1 MFSQQITHKRLSPAR
16 PLVLA
21 LFFVSFSIALK
32 PLFAQM
38 TPLEQQL
45 QTIHQQRINAQN
57 SLTPD
62 VNLINSL
69 RNQEQQLLDL
79 VTQLRVQSQKLGGI
93 GGGPPGGQSGMGAGG
108 PGQTMMMQNNL
119 QQLQRAGAGAGGS
132 PSGMMGGSP
141 GGMMGGMMGGT
152 PGGMMGG
159 TPGGMMGGSPGGMMG
174 APPGG
179 MMVGP
184 PGGGMGGGPMGP
196 PGGGMPGGGGPML
209 GGGPM
214 MGGGS
219 GGSSSFASAR
229 SGGSGFGGGSFSS
242 YGQQM
247 SPTSGM
253 SLVRQSPLR

>member
-38 TPLEQQL
+38 TPLEQKL

-79 VTQLRVQSQKLGGI
+79 VTQLRVQSQKLGGM

-108 PGQTMMMQNNL
+108 PGQTMMMTAIPFTRWTPRDL
-119 QQLQRAGAGAGGS
+119 LAWKSLASGADLDS
-132 PSGMMGGSP
+132 LP
-141 GGMMGGMMGGT
+141 
-152 PGGMMGG
+152 
-159 TPGGMMGGSPGGMMG
+159 
-174 APPGG
+174 
-179 MMVGP
+179 
-184 PGGGMGGGPMGP
+184 
-196 PGGGMPGGGGPML
+196 
-209 GGGPM
+209 
-214 MGGGS
+214 
-219 GGSSSFASAR
+219 
-229 SGGSGFGGGSFSS
+229 
-242 YGQQM
+242 
-247 SPTSGM
+247 SPTTIS
-253 SLVRQSPLR
+253 RRRD